1 MVVDPSLPELAV
13 MALTV
18 GVAYTVLGFSGFGA
32 ILVALPIMAHVLS
45 LRVAVPVLLVSD
57 LVAASLLGVRNRL
70 LIERAEIMRL
80 LPWFLGGMGLGL
92 LLLSRGSERVL
103 LTVLGAFVIALSLW
117 NLFGRPGSAAI
128 SPRWAVPAG
137 LVGGTFSSLF
147 GTGGA
152 IYTLY
157 LARRLSDTARLR
169 ATVGALLLGSALVR
183 VLMFSSSGFFSP
195 TGLLKLAF
203 SLLPFAVAGAL
214 LGSRIQARV
223 PQQQVRRI
231 IWSLLVFSGTSVL
244 WRGLTSN

>member
-1 MVVDPSLPELAV
+1 MIDPSAPELAI

-18 GVAYTVLGFSGFGA
+18 SVAYTVLGFSGFGA

-57 LVAASLLGVRNRL
+57 FFAAALLGVQNRL
-70 LIERAEIMRL
+70 LIDRAEIKRL
-80 LPWFLGGMGLGL
+80 LPWFLGGMGLGVFL
-92 LLLSRGSERVL
+92 LARGSERVL
-103 LTVLGAFVIALSLW
+103 LTALGVFVIALALW
-117 NLFGRPGSAAI
+117 NLLGKPGSTAV

-157 LARRLSDTARLR
+157 LARRLPDTARLR
-169 ATVGALLLGSALVR
+169 ATVGALVLGSAFVR
-183 VLMFSSSGFFSP
+183 VLLFTSSGFFAP
-195 TGLLKLAF
+195 DGILKLAF
-203 SLLPFAVAGAL
+203 TLLPFSMAGCL

-223 PQQQVRRI
+223 PQQQVRRAV
-231 IWSLLVFSGTSVL
+231 WLLLVFSGASVL
-244 WRGLTSN
+244 WRGLTSR